1 MKKTQHGAVS
11 ALFLVLGLLGA
22 ALVVVVASYIS
33 AANRGNQ
40 LEANIQGTYEN
51 NQQMLGQYG
60 QRIVEAAQV
69 TDMARDDL
77 LKVVREAIAGRYGD
91 DGSKAV
97 FQAINEQNPT
107 VDPELYRKLQ
117 QLIESG
123 RREFQDGQTR
133 LIDQKRVYVTAL
145 GTFWGGM
152 FMRMAGYPKI
162 DLDKYKAITTDR
174 ASAVFEAGK
183 ESAPIQLRPTV
194 KN

>member
-1 MKKTQHGAVS
+1 MKKTQRGAIS
-11 ALFLVLGLLGA
+11 AALLVLAVLGA
-22 ALVVVVASYIS
+22 ALAIFAVSYIS
-33 AANRGNQ
+33 AYDRGNRME
-40 LEANIQGTYEN
+40 EAIKSTYDN

-77 LKVVREAIAGRYGD
+77 LKVVREAISGRYGD
-91 DGSKAV
+91 GGSKAV

-133 LIDQKRVYVTAL
+133 LIDQKRVYTTAL

-152 FMRMAGYPKI
+152 FMRMAGYPKV
-162 DLDKYKAITTDR
+162 DLDQYKAITTDR
-174 ASAVFEAGK
+174 AAAVFDAGK
-183 ESAPIQLRPTV
+183 ESGPIQLRAPA
-194 KN
+194 K

>member
-1 MKKTQHGAVS
+1 MKKTQRGAVS
-11 ALFLVLGLLGA
+11 ATLLVLAILGA
-22 ALVVVVASYIS
+22 ALAIFAVSYIS
-33 AANRGNQ
+33 AANRGNRME
-40 LEANIQGTYEN
+40 EAIKSTYEN

-60 QRIVEAAQV
+60 HRIAEAAQV

-77 LKVVREAIAGRYGD
+77 LKVVREAISGRYGD

-133 LIDQKRVYVTAL
+133 LIDQKRVYTTAL

-152 FMRMAGYPKI
+152 FMGMAGYPKV

-174 ASAVFEAGK
+174 ASQVFEAGK
-183 ESAPIQLRPTV
+183 ESAPIQLRAPA
-194 KN
+194 K

>member
-1 MKKTQHGAVS
+1 MKQSQRGAIS
-11 ALFLVLGLLGA
+11 AVLLVVALLGA
-22 ALVVVVASYIS
+22 ALAIFAVSYIS
-33 AANRGNQ
+33 ASNRGNQ
-40 LEANIQGTYEN
+40 MEKAIEATYED
-51 NQQMLGQYG
+51 NQQKLGQYG
-60 QRIVEAAQV
+60 QRILEAAQV

-77 LKVVREAIAGRYGD
+77 LKVVREAISGRYGEN
-91 DGSKAV
+91 GSQAV

-133 LIDQKRVYVTAL
+133 LIDQKRVYTTAL

-162 DLDKYKAITTDR
+162 DLNKYQAITTDR
-174 ASAVFEAGK
+174 AAQVFEAGK
-183 ESAPIQLRPTV
+183 ESAPIQLRAPA
-194 KN
+194 K